1 MRQDISHLK
10 NLINSAKL
18 LADNISQSVNYNTPF
33 DNRTQQ
39 LAGIVKQ
46 IIPLIKN
53 NCPEIANILE
63 KATSRIINRQ
73 VVPMVPYGPMVN
85 KDFINAFFFGDIR
98 TTINILSILYPLQEQ
113 GGYKIFISH
122 SSDDE
127 TIVNAFIK
135 DILIVGCGFRR
146 TEIFCTLDHTVIRT
160 GDDFRNEIIENMKR
174 CDYILCMISDNYRKS
189 EVCQNELGA
198 AWAMTGKRVLPFKF
212 PNINFKEIGF
222 LNVVKQTADL
232 TDKSKLDELYDELC
246 RFYDLPQDWRNF
258 NQQKDDFIKVV
269 NENLYE

>member
-1 MRQDISHLK
+1 MKQDISHLK

-146 TEIFCTLDHTVIRT
+146 PEIFCTLDHTVIRT

-198 AWAMTGKRVLPFKF
+198 AWSMTGKRVLPFKF

-246 RFYDLPQDWRNF
+246 QFYDLPQDWRNF

-269 NENLYE
+269 NENIYE

>member
-1 MRQDISHLK
+1 MKQDISYLK

-98 TTINILSILYPLQEQ
+98 TTINILSILYPLQEH

-258 NQQKDDFIKVV
+258 NQQKDDFIKMV

>member
-1 MRQDISHLK
+1 MNKSIYQIAIECKEYSDSYIKYFNQIRASQAWYHVVGANHQFENLLLSLCDVASRKYPYIAASLK
-10 NLINSAKL
+10 EHVQKYDQLSVGHQCVIDELVNYLINM
-18 LADNISQSVNYNTPF
+18 
-33 DNRTQQ
+33 
-39 LAGIVKQ
+39 
-46 IIPLIKN
+46 
-53 NCPEIANILE
+53 E
-63 KATSRIINRQ
+63 KHCGSD
-73 VVPMVPYGPMVN
+73 
-85 KDFINAFFFGDIR
+85 K
-98 TTINILSILYPLQEQ
+98 
-113 GGYKIFISH
+113 KIFISH

-269 NENLYE
+269 NENVYE

>member
-1 MRQDISHLK
+1 MKQDISHLK

-53 NCPEIANILE
+53 NSPEIANILE

-269 NENLYE
+269 NENVYE

>member
-1 MRQDISHLK
+1 MKQDISHLK

-33 DNRTQQ
+33 DNRAQQ

-198 AWAMTGKRVLPFKF
+198 AWSMTGKRVLPFKF
-212 PNINFKEIGF
+212 PNINFKEISF

-246 RFYDLPQDWRNF
+246 QFYDLPQDWRNF

-269 NENLYE
+269 NENIYE

>member
-1 MRQDISHLK
+1 MKQDISHLK

-258 NQQKDDFIKVV
+258 NQQKDDFITVV
-269 NENLYE
+269 NENVYE

>member
-1 MRQDISHLK
+1 MKQDISHLK

-269 NENLYE
+269 NENVYE

>member
-1 MRQDISHLK
+1 MKQDISHLK

-198 AWAMTGKRVLPFKF
+198 AWSMTGKRVLPFKF

-222 LNVVKQTADL
+222 LNVVKQAADL

-246 RFYDLPQDWRNF
+246 QFYDLPQDWRNF

-269 NENLYE
+269 NENIYE

>member
-1 MRQDISHLK
+1 MDK
-10 NLINSAKL
+10 NIYKLAIECMEFDEQEIKIAK
-18 LADNISQSVNYNTPF
+18 SV
-33 DNRTQQ
+33 
-39 LAGIVKQ
+39 
-46 IIPLIKN
+46 IPYQNLFFSDYTIQGNIKN
-53 NCPEIANILE
+53 YEQKLSCLREAIKDKYPSICIQMQEHMDKYDKDKIVHQSALE
-63 KATSRIINRQ
+63 AIVRC
-73 VVPMVPYGPMVN
+73 VVSLEEPIVGS
-85 KDFINAFFFGDIR
+85 K
-98 TTINILSILYPLQEQ
+98 
-113 GGYKIFISH
+113 KIFISH
-122 SSDDE
+122 SSEDE
-127 TIVNAFIK
+127 VVINGFIEK
-135 DILIVGCGFRR
+135 ILMLGCGFKKSD
-146 TEIFCTLDHTVIRT
+146 IFCTLDHTAIRT
-160 GDDFRNEIIENMKR
+160 GDYFRDEIIKNMKG

>member
-1 MRQDISHLK
+1 MEIDNKIIIK
-10 NLINSAKL
+10 NLIHEGLSI
-18 LADNISQSVNYNTPF
+18 ISHMSIRSDSPAGSNTG
-33 DNRTQQ
+33 NLKRTIKQ
-39 LAGIVKQ
+39 LF
-46 IIPLIKN
+46 PLIAN
-53 NCPEIANILE
+53 DFPLLSNILSNAE
-63 KATSRIINRQ
+63 TRLIQDGI
-73 VVPMVPYGPMVN
+73 
-85 KDFINAFFFGDIR
+85 INAFFFGDIR

-222 LNVVKQTADL
+222 LNVVKQTADISE
-232 TDKSKLDELYDELC
+232 KSKLDELYDEHC
-246 RFYDLPQDWRNF
+246 QF
-258 NQQKDDFIKVV
+258 
-269 NENLYE
+269 

>member
-1 MRQDISHLK
+1 MKQDISHLK

-222 LNVVKQTADL
+222 LNVVKQAADL

-246 RFYDLPQDWRNF
+246 QFYDLPQDWRNF

-269 NENLYE
+269 NENVYE